1 MLGGLHMGI
10 LSGNPKDEPIHYGEV
25 FSIWT
30 YLFTTKACVAAYQT
44 MLNHAGDKE
53 LRNLLEESISSCK
66 EEIAEVE
73 TLLKE
78 NGVGPPP
85 TPPERP
91 VASLEEIPVGARF
104 LDNEIAGKL
113 SADIAAGLISCS
125 TIMGQAIREDIAM
138 LFAQFHGKKA
148 ILGGKVLRLNKEK
161 GWLVPPPLHLNK
173 KET

>member
-1 MLGGLHMGI
+1 MGI

-78 NGVGPPP
+78 NGVGLPPYS
-85 TPPERP
+85 TGTT
-91 VASLEEIPVGARF
+91 SCF
-104 LDNEIAGKL
+104 LGRNP
-113 SADIAAGLISCS
+113 CW
-125 TIMGQAIREDIAM
+125 R
-138 LFAQFHGKKA
+138 
-148 ILGGKVLRLNKEK
+148 KVSR
-161 GWLVPPPLHLNK
+161 
-173 KET
+173 